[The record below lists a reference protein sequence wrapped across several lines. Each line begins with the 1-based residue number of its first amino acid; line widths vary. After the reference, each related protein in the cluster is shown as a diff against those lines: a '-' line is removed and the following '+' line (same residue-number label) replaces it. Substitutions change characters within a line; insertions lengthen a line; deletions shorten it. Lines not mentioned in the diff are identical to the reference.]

1 MPLPRQILI
10 SELLRSRLR
19 DELGQD
25 LGVGHQVWMHPPCHR
40 LLGWSSRP
48 SAFGPRRSVWRLD
61 QLVDWLEGQVEV
73 EGEPADTEQP
83 TLDLL
88 PTLMEAT
95 LLGQQQQPLGRL
107 VDAVVDVQSGRINHY
122 LVARSDPRL
131 PGSSRWRLTPDR
143 ILDQRP
149 GVVSTGLITLED
161 LPLHRASLRQDLLQR
176 TQRWR
181 DQLRQM
187 GDRAGDRLEGW
198 LDEPPWQEDD
208 GSPPSVSSRSRL
220 DDADP
225 LEDWEDELWTEPQ
238 PSRPKDRDEDPWV

>member
-25 LGVGHQVWMHPPCHR
+25 LGIGHQVWMHPPCHR

-61 QLVDWLEGQVEV
+61 QLVDWVDGQVEV

-95 LLGQQQQPLGRL
+95 LLGQHKQPLGRL

-131 PGSSRWRLTPDR
+131 PGSSRWRLEPDR
-143 ILDQRP
+143 LLDQQP
-149 GVVSTGLITLED
+149 GQVQSALQELDD
-161 LPLHRASLRQDLLQR
+161 LPLDRASIRQQMVRRSRQIRDQVPDSFDDLEGRLRSFGQRLWDGGEDLIE
-176 TQRWR
+176 RWR
-181 DQLRQM
+181 DEEPPVDERRTRSRNR
-187 GDRAGDRLEGW
+187 DW
-198 LDEPPWQEDD
+198 DEPED
-208 GSPPSVSSRSRL
+208 G
-220 DDADP
+220 
-225 LEDWEDELWTEPQ
+225 
-238 PSRPKDRDEDPWV
+238 EDPWI

>member
-61 QLVDWLEGQVEV
+61 QLVDWMEGQVEV

-131 PGSSRWRLTPDR
+131 PGSSRWRLEPDR
-143 ILDQRP
+143 LIDQQPGQVQAALQELD
-149 GVVSTGLITLED
+149 D
-161 LPLHRASLRQDLLQR
+161 LPLDRASIRQQMLRRSRQIRDQVPDSFDDFEGRLRSFGQRLWDGGEDLIE
-176 TQRWR
+176 RWR
-181 DQLRQM
+181 D
-187 GDRAGDRLEGW
+187 E
-198 LDEPPWQEDD
+198 EPPVDERRRRPRSGDWDDPDD
-208 GSPPSVSSRSRL
+208 G
-220 DDADP
+220 
-225 LEDWEDELWTEPQ
+225 
-238 PSRPKDRDEDPWV
+238 EDPWI

>member
-131 PGSSRWRLTPDR
+131 PGSSRWRLEPDR
-143 ILDQRP
+143 LIDQQPGQVQAALQELD
-149 GVVSTGLITLED
+149 D
-161 LPLHRASLRQDLLQR
+161 LPLDRASIRQQMLRRSRQIRDQVPDSFDDLEGRLRTFGQR
-176 TQRWR
+176 LWDGGEDLIERWR
-181 DQLRQM
+181 D
-187 GDRAGDRLEGW
+187 E
-198 LDEPPWQEDD
+198 EPPLEERRSRPPSRDWDDPDD
-208 GSPPSVSSRSRL
+208 G
-220 DDADP
+220 
-225 LEDWEDELWTEPQ
+225 
-238 PSRPKDRDEDPWV
+238 EDPWI

>member
-19 DELGQD
+19 DGLGQD

-131 PGSSRWRLTPDR
+131 PGSSRWRLEPDR
-143 ILDQRP
+143 LLDQQP
-149 GVVSTGLITLED
+149 GQVQSALQELDD
-161 LPLHRASLRQDLLQR
+161 LPLDRASIRQQMVRRSRQIRDQVPDSFDDLEGRLRSFGQRLWDGGEDLIE
-176 TQRWR
+176 RWR
-181 DQLRQM
+181 DEEPPVDERRTRSRNR
-187 GDRAGDRLEGW
+187 DW
-198 LDEPPWQEDD
+198 DEPDD
-208 GSPPSVSSRSRL
+208 G
-220 DDADP
+220 
-225 LEDWEDELWTEPQ
+225 
-238 PSRPKDRDEDPWV
+238 EDPWI

>member
-107 VDAVVDVQSGRINHY
+107 VDAVVDVQSGSINHY

-131 PGSSRWRLTPDR
+131 PGSSRWRLEPDR
-143 ILDQRP
+143 LLDQQP
-149 GVVSTGLITLED
+149 GQVQSALQELDD
-161 LPLHRASLRQDLLQR
+161 LPLDRASIRQQMVRRSRQIRDQVPDSFDDLEGRLRSFGQRLWDGGEDLIE
-176 TQRWR
+176 RWR
-181 DQLRQM
+181 DEEPPVEERRTRSRNR
-187 GDRAGDRLEGW
+187 DW
-198 LDEPPWQEDD
+198 DEPED
-208 GSPPSVSSRSRL
+208 G
-220 DDADP
+220 
-225 LEDWEDELWTEPQ
+225 
-238 PSRPKDRDEDPWV
+238 EDPWI

>member
-61 QLVDWLEGQVEV
+61 QLVDWLDGQVEV
-73 EGEPADTEQP
+73 EGDPADTEQP

-107 VDAVVDVQSGRINHY
+107 VDAVVDVQSGSINHY

-131 PGSSRWRLTPDR
+131 PGSSRWRLEPDR
-143 ILDQRP
+143 LLDQQP
-149 GVVSTGLITLED
+149 GQVQAALQELDD
-161 LPLHRASLRQDLLQR
+161 LPLDRASIRQQMVRRSRQIREQVPDSFDDLEGRLRSFGQRLWDGGEDLIE
-176 TQRWR
+176 RWR
-181 DQLRQM
+181 D
-187 GDRAGDRLEGW
+187 E
-198 LDEPPWQEDD
+198 EPPAEERR
-208 GSPPSVSSRSRL
+208 SRSRQRDW
-220 DDADP
+220 DDPD
-225 LEDWEDELWTEPQ
+225 D
-238 PSRPKDRDEDPWV
+238 DEDPWI

>member
-131 PGSSRWRLTPDR
+131 PGSSRWRLEPDR
-143 ILDQRP
+143 LIDQQPGQVQAALQELD
-149 GVVSTGLITLED
+149 D
-161 LPLHRASLRQDLLQR
+161 LPLDRASIRQQMLRRSRQIRDQVPDSFDDFEGRLRSFGQRLWDGGEDLIE
-176 TQRWR
+176 RWR
-181 DQLRQM
+181 D
-187 GDRAGDRLEGW
+187 E
-198 LDEPPWQEDD
+198 EPPVDERR
-208 GSPPSVSSRSRL
+208 SRSRSCDW
-220 DDADP
+220 DDPD
-225 LEDWEDELWTEPQ
+225 DG
-238 PSRPKDRDEDPWV
+238 EDPWI

>member
-95 LLGQQQQPLGRL
+95 LLGQQKQPLGRL
-107 VDAVVDVQSGRINHY
+107 VDAVVDVQSGSINHY

-131 PGSSRWRLTPDR
+131 PGSSRWRLEPDR
-143 ILDQRP
+143 LLDQQP
-149 GVVSTGLITLED
+149 GQVQSALQELDD
-161 LPLHRASLRQDLLQR
+161 LPLDRASIRQQMVRRSRQIRDQVPDSFDDLEGRLRSFGQRLWDGGEDLIE
-176 TQRWR
+176 RWR
-181 DQLRQM
+181 DEEPPVEERRTRSRNR
-187 GDRAGDRLEGW
+187 DW
-198 LDEPPWQEDD
+198 DEPQD
-208 GSPPSVSSRSRL
+208 G
-220 DDADP
+220 
-225 LEDWEDELWTEPQ
+225 
-238 PSRPKDRDEDPWV
+238 EDPWI

>member
-95 LLGQQQQPLGRL
+95 LLGQHKQPLGRL
-107 VDAVVDVQSGRINHY
+107 VDAVVDVQSGSINHY

-131 PGSSRWRLTPDR
+131 PGSSRWRLEPDR
-143 ILDQRP
+143 LLDQQP
-149 GVVSTGLITLED
+149 GQVQSALQELDD
-161 LPLHRASLRQDLLQR
+161 LPLDRASIRQQMVRRSRQIRDQVPDSFDDLEGRLRSFGQRLWDGGEDLIE
-176 TQRWR
+176 RWR
-181 DQLRQM
+181 DEEPPVDERRTRSRNR
-187 GDRAGDRLEGW
+187 DW
-198 LDEPPWQEDD
+198 DEPED
-208 GSPPSVSSRSRL
+208 G
-220 DDADP
+220 
-225 LEDWEDELWTEPQ
+225 
-238 PSRPKDRDEDPWV
+238 EDPWI

>member
-131 PGSSRWRLTPDR
+131 PGSSRWRLEPDR
-143 ILDQRP
+143 LIDQQPGQVQAALQELD
-149 GVVSTGLITLED
+149 D
-161 LPLHRASLRQDLLQR
+161 LPLDRASIRQQMLRRSRQIRDQVPDSFDDLEGRLRSFGQR
-176 TQRWR
+176 LWDGGEDLVERWR
-181 DQLRQM
+181 D
-187 GDRAGDRLEGW
+187 E
-198 LDEPPWQEDD
+198 EPPVDERRRR
-208 GSPPSVSSRSRL
+208 SRSRW
-220 DDADP
+220 DDPD
-225 LEDWEDELWTEPQ
+225 DG
-238 PSRPKDRDEDPWV
+238 EDPWI

>member
-131 PGSSRWRLTPDR
+131 PGSSRWRLEPDR
-143 ILDQRP
+143 LIDQQPGQVQAALQELD
-149 GVVSTGLITLED
+149 D
-161 LPLHRASLRQDLLQR
+161 LPLGSRQH
-176 TQRWR
+176 
-181 DQLRQM
+181 
-187 GDRAGDRLEGW
+187 
-198 LDEPPWQEDD
+198 
-208 GSPPSVSSRSRL
+208 PS
-220 DDADP
+220 ADVAP
-225 LEDWEDELWTEPQ
+225 
-238 PSRPKDRDEDPWV
+238 

>member
-61 QLVDWLEGQVEV
+61 QLVDWLDGQVEV

-131 PGSSRWRLTPDR
+131 PGSSRWRLEPDR
-143 ILDQRP
+143 LIDQQPGQVQAALQELD
-149 GVVSTGLITLED
+149 D
-161 LPLHRASLRQDLLQR
+161 LPLDRASIRQQMLRRSRQIRDQVPDSFDDLEGRLRSFGQR
-176 TQRWR
+176 LWDGGEDLIERWR
-181 DQLRQM
+181 DEEPPVDERRTRSRNR
-187 GDRAGDRLEGW
+187 DW
-198 LDEPPWQEDD
+198 DEPED
-208 GSPPSVSSRSRL
+208 G
-220 DDADP
+220 
-225 LEDWEDELWTEPQ
+225 
-238 PSRPKDRDEDPWV
+238 EDPWI

>member
-131 PGSSRWRLTPDR
+131 PGSSRWRLEPDR
-143 ILDQRP
+143 LIDQQPGQVQAALQELD
-149 GVVSTGLITLED
+149 D
-161 LPLHRASLRQDLLQR
+161 LPLDRASIRQQMLRRSRQIRDQVPDSFDDFEGRLRSFGQRLWDGGEDLIE
-176 TQRWR
+176 RWR
-181 DQLRQM
+181 DEEPLVDERRRRPRS
-187 GDRAGDRLEGW
+187 GDWD
-198 LDEPPWQEDD
+198 DPDD
-208 GSPPSVSSRSRL
+208 G
-220 DDADP
+220 
-225 LEDWEDELWTEPQ
+225 
-238 PSRPKDRDEDPWV
+238 EDPWI

>member
-88 PTLMEAT
+88 PTLMEST

-131 PGSSRWRLTPDR
+131 PGSSRWRLEPDR
-143 ILDQRP
+143 LIDQQPGQVQAAMQELD
-149 GVVSTGLITLED
+149 D
-161 LPLHRASLRQDLLQR
+161 LPLDRASIRQQMLRRSRQIRDQVPDSFDDFEGRLRSFGQRLWDGGEDLIE
-176 TQRWR
+176 RWR
-181 DQLRQM
+181 D
-187 GDRAGDRLEGW
+187 E
-198 LDEPPWQEDD
+198 EPPVDERRRRPRSGDWDDPDD
-208 GSPPSVSSRSRL
+208 G
-220 DDADP
+220 
-225 LEDWEDELWTEPQ
+225 
-238 PSRPKDRDEDPWV
+238 EDPWI

>member
-107 VDAVVDVQSGRINHY
+107 VDAVVDVQTGRIAHY

-131 PGSSRWRLTPDR
+131 PGSSRWRLEPDR
-143 ILDQRP
+143 LIDQQPGQVQTSLQELD
-149 GVVSTGLITLED
+149 D
-161 LPLHRASLRQDLLQR
+161 LPLDRASIRQQMLRRSRQIRDQVPDSFDDFEGRLRSFGQR
-176 TQRWR
+176 LWDGGEDFIDRWR
-181 DQLRQM
+181 D
-187 GDRAGDRLEGW
+187 E
-198 LDEPPWQEDD
+198 EPPVEERR
-208 GSPPSVSSRSRL
+208 SRSRSRDW
-220 DDADP
+220 DDP
-225 LEDWEDELWTEPQ
+225 EDG
-238 PSRPKDRDEDPWV
+238 EDPWI

>member
-131 PGSSRWRLTPDR
+131 PGSSRWRLEPDR
-143 ILDQRP
+143 LIDQQPGQVQAALQELD
-149 GVVSTGLITLED
+149 D
-161 LPLHRASLRQDLLQR
+161 LPLDRASIRQQMLRRSRQIRDQVPDSFDDFEGRLRSFGQRLWDGGEDLIE
-176 TQRWR
+176 RWR
-181 DQLRQM
+181 D
-187 GDRAGDRLEGW
+187 E
-198 LDEPPWQEDD
+198 EPPVDERRSRPRRGDWDDPDD
-208 GSPPSVSSRSRL
+208 G
-220 DDADP
+220 
-225 LEDWEDELWTEPQ
+225 
-238 PSRPKDRDEDPWV
+238 EDPWI

>member
-131 PGSSRWRLTPDR
+131 PGSSRWRLEPDR
-143 ILDQRP
+143 LIDQQPGQVQAALQELD
-149 GVVSTGLITLED
+149 D
-161 LPLHRASLRQDLLQR
+161 LPLDRASIRQQMLRRSRQIRDQVPDSFDDLEGRLRSFGQR
-176 TQRWR
+176 LWDGGEDLIERWR
-181 DQLRQM
+181 D
-187 GDRAGDRLEGW
+187 E
-198 LDEPPWQEDD
+198 EPPLEERR
-208 GSPPSVSSRSRL
+208 SRSRSRDW
-220 DDADP
+220 DDS
-225 LEDWEDELWTEPQ
+225 EDG
-238 PSRPKDRDEDPWV
+238 EDPWI

>member
-40 LLGWSSRP
+40 LLGWSARP

-131 PGSSRWRLTPDR
+131 PGSSRWRLEPDR
-143 ILDQRP
+143 LIDQQPGQVQAALQELD
-149 GVVSTGLITLED
+149 D
-161 LPLHRASLRQDLLQR
+161 LPLDRASIRQQMLRRSRQIRDQVPDSFDDLEGRLRSFGQR
-176 TQRWR
+176 LWDGGEDLVERWR
-181 DQLRQM
+181 D
-187 GDRAGDRLEGW
+187 E
-198 LDEPPWQEDD
+198 EPPVDEHHRR
-208 GSPPSVSSRSRL
+208 SRSRDW
-220 DDADP
+220 DDPD
-225 LEDWEDELWTEPQ
+225 DG
-238 PSRPKDRDEDPWV
+238 EDPWI

>member
-131 PGSSRWRLTPDR
+131 PGSSRWRLEPDR
-143 ILDQRP
+143 LIDQQPGQVQAALQELD
-149 GVVSTGLITLED
+149 D
-161 LPLHRASLRQDLLQR
+161 LPLDRASIRQQMLRRSRQIRDQVPDSFDDLEGRLRSFGQR
-176 TQRWR
+176 LWDGGEDLIERWR
-181 DQLRQM
+181 DEEPH
-187 GDRAGDRLEGW
+187 LE
-198 LDEPPWQEDD
+198 ER
-208 GSPPSVSSRSRL
+208 RSRPRSRDW
-220 DDADP
+220 DDPDGG
-225 LEDWEDELWTEPQ
+225 
-238 PSRPKDRDEDPWV
+238 EDPWI

>member
-131 PGSSRWRLTPDR
+131 PGSSRWRLEPDR
-143 ILDQRP
+143 LIDQQPGQVQAAMQELD
-149 GVVSTGLITLED
+149 D
-161 LPLHRASLRQDLLQR
+161 LPLDRASIRQQMLRRSRQIRDQVPDSFDDFEGRLRSFGQRLWDGGEDLIE
-176 TQRWR
+176 RWR
-181 DQLRQM
+181 D
-187 GDRAGDRLEGW
+187 E
-198 LDEPPWQEDD
+198 EPPVDERRSRPRSGDWDDPDD
-208 GSPPSVSSRSRL
+208 G
-220 DDADP
+220 
-225 LEDWEDELWTEPQ
+225 
-238 PSRPKDRDEDPWV
+238 EDPWI

>member
-131 PGSSRWRLTPDR
+131 PGSSRWRLEPDR
-143 ILDQRP
+143 LIDQQPGQVQAALQELD
-149 GVVSTGLITLED
+149 D
-161 LPLHRASLRQDLLQR
+161 LPLDRASIRQQMLRRSRQI
-176 TQRWR
+176 R
-181 DQLRQM
+181 DQVP
-187 GDRAGDRLEGW
+187 DSFDDLEGRLRSFGQRLW
-198 LDEPPWQEDD
+198 DGGEDLIE
-208 GSPPSVSSRSRL
+208 RL
-220 DDADP
+220 S
-225 LEDWEDELWTEPQ
+225 LIHI
-238 PSRPKDRDEDPWV
+238 

>member
-61 QLVDWLEGQVEV
+61 QLVDWLDGQVEV

-95 LLGQQQQPLGRL
+95 LLGQHKQPLGRL
-107 VDAVVDVQSGRINHY
+107 VDAVVDVQSGSINHY

-131 PGSSRWRLTPDR
+131 PGSSRWRLEPDR
-143 ILDQRP
+143 LLDQQP
-149 GVVSTGLITLED
+149 GQVQSALQELDD
-161 LPLHRASLRQDLLQR
+161 LPLDRASIRQQMVRRSRQIRDQVPDSFDDLEGRLRSFGQRLWDGGEDLIE
-176 TQRWR
+176 RWR
-181 DQLRQM
+181 DEEPPVDERRTRSRNR
-187 GDRAGDRLEGW
+187 DW
-198 LDEPPWQEDD
+198 DEPED
-208 GSPPSVSSRSRL
+208 G
-220 DDADP
+220 
-225 LEDWEDELWTEPQ
+225 
-238 PSRPKDRDEDPWV
+238 EDPWI

>member
-131 PGSSRWRLTPDR
+131 PGSSRWRLEPDR
-143 ILDQRP
+143 LIDQQPGQVQAALQELD
-149 GVVSTGLITLED
+149 D
-161 LPLHRASLRQDLLQR
+161 LPLDRASIRQQMLRRSRQIRDQVPDSFDDLEGRLRSFGQR
-176 TQRWR
+176 LWDGGEDLIERWR
-181 DQLRQM
+181 D
-187 GDRAGDRLEGW
+187 E
-198 LDEPPWQEDD
+198 EPPLEERR
-208 GSPPSVSSRSRL
+208 GRSRSRDW
-220 DDADP
+220 DDPD
-225 LEDWEDELWTEPQ
+225 DG
-238 PSRPKDRDEDPWV
+238 EDPWI